1 MDFGTNAI
9 YISMYLRG
17 PQDMLGRAL
26 ILSSSERLSWYSRA
40 HSKAQE
46 AALYCVGILHVVKL
60 FRVDVPFRD
69 FFIVASVRVNLVVVI
84 IMRFLLVL

>member
-1 MDFGTNAI
+1 M
-9 YISMYLRG
+9 
-17 PQDMLGRAL
+17 
-26 ILSSSERLSWYSRA
+26 
-40 HSKAQE
+40 
-46 AALYCVGILHVVKL
+46 YCVGILHVVKL